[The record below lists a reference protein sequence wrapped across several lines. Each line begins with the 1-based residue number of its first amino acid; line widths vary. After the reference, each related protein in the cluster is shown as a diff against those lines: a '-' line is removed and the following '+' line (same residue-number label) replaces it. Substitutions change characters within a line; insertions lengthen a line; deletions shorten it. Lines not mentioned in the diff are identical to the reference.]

1 MHVEVKAVEVE
12 AKEVYSYLLEVEAL
26 LLLETRSYSSF
37 DVVQSST
44 LARRRLLRVV
54 LLIYNINIHV
64 QFCLII
70 LMFLIK
76 RMWSQSQ
83 FTFSFQFQFQS
94 LSLD

>member
-1 MHVEVKAVEVE
+1 MRIKFIIHNTVHVEVKAVEVE

-54 LLIYNINIHV
+54 R
-64 QFCLII
+64 CP
-70 LMFLIK
+70 
-76 RMWSQSQ
+76 
-83 FTFSFQFQFQS
+83 
-94 LSLD
+94 LDM